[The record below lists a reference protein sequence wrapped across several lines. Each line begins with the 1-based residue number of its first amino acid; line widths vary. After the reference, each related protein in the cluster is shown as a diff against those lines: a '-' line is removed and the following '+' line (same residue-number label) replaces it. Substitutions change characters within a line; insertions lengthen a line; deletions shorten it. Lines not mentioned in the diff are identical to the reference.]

1 MLLDV
6 KVSISNDKN
15 LYIRQNPSESARIMG
30 KYENGT
36 KGIIVDQK
44 KTLPSGQVWYRVKET
59 GYWIAQNNPNDNV
72 VKSYLVVTKKL
83 EKEDNSPAVI
93 KPETP
98 IKPPTIIKPETP
110 IKPPTIIKPET
121 PIKPPVPIKPEI
133 PKGSAPVLPEIPK
146 GSAPVLPE
154 TPKQPISL
162 DDPSLGN
169 SMKQNPDGD
178 SEWHQEVKR

>member
-1 MLLDV
+1 MQLEV
-6 KVSISNDKN
+6 KVSISNGKN

-44 KTLPSGQVWYRVKET
+44 KTLPSGQVWYRVKKT
-59 GYWIAQNNPNDNV
+59 GYWIAQNNPNDKV

-98 IKPPTIIKPETP
+98 IN
-110 IKPPTIIKPET
+110 PPTIIKPET

-133 PKGSAPVLPEIPK
+133 PKGSAPVIPK
-146 GSAPVLPE
+146 LPE

>member
-1 MLLDV
+1 MLLEV
-6 KVSISNDKN
+6 KVSISNGKN

-59 GYWIAQNNPNDNV
+59 GYWIAQNNPNDKV
-72 VKSYLVVTKKL
+72 VKSYLVVTKNL
-83 EKEDNSPAVI
+83 EKELESI
-93 KPETP
+93 KPIKPETPKNPPTETIPETP
-98 IKPPTIIKPETP
+98 IKPPI
-110 IKPPTIIKPET
+110 IIKPET

-133 PKGSAPVLPEIPK
+133 PKGSAPVEQI
-146 GSAPVLPE
+146 PE

>member
-6 KVSISNDKN
+6 KVSISNGKN

-36 KGIIVDQK
+36 KDIIVDQK
-44 KTLPSGQVWYRVKET
+44 KTLPSGQVWYRVKKT
-59 GYWIAQNNPNDNV
+59 GYWIAQNNPNDKV

-93 KPETP
+93 KPE
-98 IKPPTIIKPETP
+98 
-110 IKPPTIIKPET
+110 
-121 PIKPPVPIKPEI
+121 I
-133 PKGSAPVLPEIPK
+133 PKGSAPVEQI
-146 GSAPVLPE
+146 PE

>member
-1 MLLDV
+1 MLLEV
-6 KVSISNDKN
+6 KVSISNGKN
-15 LYIRQNPSESARIMG
+15 LYIRQNPSASARIMG
-30 KYENGT
+30 KYTNGT

-59 GYWIAQNNPNDNV
+59 GYWIAQNNPNDKV
-72 VKSYLVVTKKL
+72 VKSYLVVTKNL
-83 EKEDNSPAVI
+83 EKDD
-93 KPETP
+93 
-98 IKPPTIIKPETP
+98 KPPKP
-110 IKPPTIIKPET
+110 IKPET

-133 PKGSAPVLPEIPK
+133 PKGSAPVEQIPEI
-146 GSAPVLPE
+146 
-154 TPKQPISL
+154 PKQPISL

>member
-6 KVSISNDKN
+6 KVSISNGKN

-30 KYENGT
+30 KYTNGT

-59 GYWIAQNNPNDNV
+59 GYWIAQNNPNDKV
-72 VKSYLVVTKKL
+72 VKSYLVVTKNL
-83 EKEDNSPAVI
+83 EKELESI
-93 KPETP
+93 KP
-98 IKPPTIIKPETP
+98 
-110 IKPPTIIKPET
+110 IKPET

-133 PKGSAPVLPEIPK
+133 PKGSAPVIPK
-146 GSAPVLPE
+146 LPE

>member
-1 MLLDV
+1 MLLEV
-6 KVSISNDKN
+6 KVSISNGKN
-15 LYIRQNPSESARIMG
+15 LYIRQNPSASARIMG
-30 KYENGT
+30 KYKNGT

-44 KTLPSGQVWYRVKET
+44 KTLPSGQVWYRVKKT
-59 GYWIAQNNPNDNV
+59 GYWIAQNNPNDKV
-72 VKSYLVVTKKL
+72 VKSYLVVTKNL

-93 KPETP
+93 KPE
-98 IKPPTIIKPETP
+98 
-110 IKPPTIIKPET
+110 
-121 PIKPPVPIKPEI
+121 I
-133 PKGSAPVLPEIPK
+133 PKGSAPVIPK
-146 GSAPVLPE
+146 LPE